1 VNVVISEGF
10 LSDLTALSKEHRQRA
25 WSAID
30 KLVDS
35 PNVHGGG
42 LQTKK
47 MKGFDIYEIRAS
59 LDLRII
65 ARRDG
70 EDLCCVRVN
79 HHDKALKAGAQGRL
93 GVQPDVDRLRTLA
106 AETDAALA
114 SAPATMASPTGSGG
128 GAISPLVP
136 HVMAGPLAHLC
147 DAELRG
153 TFGLPD
159 EWIPALRSLRTQEQ
173 FADQALEEVI
183 SEQSWFAL
191 AALFPPTPVVST
203 GAAPT
208 YRVPSVDVA
217 RAFAGGVIAELEFN
231 LPASSWAIVKRSR
244 PGPIFVRGGPGSGKS
259 LLGLYRA
266 LHGLDHPPMLG
277 RAKPRVLYAT
287 FTRTLAEDARQKVIL
302 LRGSV
307 PAELEIAT
315 VDSLVHRFAPNDRT
329 TTYDE
334 SLLSD
339 AWAAAIARALDAK
352 GFTAAF
358 IRSEIEDVAIAR
370 GLRTREDYLAVS
382 RTGRSRRLARSDR
395 EIIWTV
401 YEHLVAILAERRL
414 RSLGLAR
421 IAALDVTST
430 LSDEQRY
437 DLVVVDEVQDLPTA
451 ALGVVIQLARGTG
464 SERDVTLIGDG
475 GQSIY
480 RAGFRWADVGLR
492 LGGGNVVTLSNC
504 ERSTAQIMRFAAAL
518 AGRAIGDQD
527 EDASR
532 VPTRQ
537 GPLPRVRRNFSD
549 REDQRAWLVADI
561 RARLKETNARRI
573 AIIARTKAE
582 LDRVSEA
589 LTNARI
595 PNVDYGD
602 ADFHRADAVRCV
614 TAHSAKGLE
623 FGDVYVIGADDGSFP
638 LRYADLND
646 AERAEKVGIDARLLF
661 VAVTRARDKLTV
673 LTGTHPS
680 PFLEPAFSQAEV
692 SDAAVSI

>member
-10 LSDLTALSKEHRQRA
+10 LTDLTALSKEHRQRA

-35 PNVHGGG
+35 PNIHGGG

-93 GVQPDVDRLRTLA
+93 GVQPDVDRLRALA
-106 AETDAALA
+106 ADTDAVLA
-114 SAPATMASPTGSGG
+114 SASATAASPTGSGD

-136 HVMAGPLAHLC
+136 HVMAGPLAHLS
-147 DAELRG
+147 DAELRR

-183 SEQSWFAL
+183 SEQSWFVL
-191 AALFPPTPVVST
+191 AALFAPTPVGST

-231 LPASSWAIVKRSR
+231 LPASSWAIVERSR

-266 LHGLDHPPMLG
+266 LHGVDRPPMLG

-287 FTRTLAEDARQKVIL
+287 FTRTLADDARQKVIL

-307 PAELEIAT
+307 SAELEIAT
-315 VDSLVHRFAPNDRT
+315 VDSLVHRFAPNDCT

-334 SLLSD
+334 AILGD
-339 AWAAAIARALDAK
+339 AWASAIAQAAGVKRFD
-352 GFTAAF
+352 AAF
-358 IRSEIEDVAIAR
+358 IRSEIDEVVVAR
-370 GLRTREDYLAVS
+370 GLRMRDEYLAVS
-382 RTGRSRRLARSDR
+382 RTGRSRRLARSYR
-395 EIIWTV
+395 ETIWSI
-401 YEHLVAILAERRL
+401 YEHWVATLAERKL
-414 RSLGLAR
+414 RGLGLAR
-421 IAALDVTST
+421 IAALAATSA
-430 LSDEQRY
+430 LSDEHRY
-437 DLVVVDEVQDLPTA
+437 DLVVVDEVQDLTTA

-464 SERDVTLIGDG
+464 TERDVTLIGDG

-492 LGGGNVVTLSNC
+492 LGGGNVVTLTNC
-504 ERSTAQIMRFAAAL
+504 ERSTTQIMRFAAAL
-518 AGRAIGDQD
+518 AGPAI
-527 EDASR
+527 R
-532 VPTRQ
+532 TRM
-537 GPLPRVRRNFSD
+537 LPR
-549 REDQRAWLVADI
+549 
-561 RARLKETNARRI
+561 
-573 AIIARTKAE
+573 
-582 LDRVSEA
+582 
-589 LTNARI
+589 
-595 PNVDYGD
+595 
-602 ADFHRADAVRCV
+602 
-614 TAHSAKGLE
+614 
-623 FGDVYVIGADDGSFP
+623 
-638 LRYADLND
+638 
-646 AERAEKVGIDARLLF
+646 
-661 VAVTRARDKLTV
+661 
-673 LTGTHPS
+673 
-680 PFLEPAFSQAEV
+680 
-692 SDAAVSI
+692 